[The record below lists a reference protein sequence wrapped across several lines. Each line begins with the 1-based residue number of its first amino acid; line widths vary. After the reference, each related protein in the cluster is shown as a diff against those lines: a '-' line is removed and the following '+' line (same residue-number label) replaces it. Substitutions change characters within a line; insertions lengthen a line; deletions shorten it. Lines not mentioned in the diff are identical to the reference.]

1 LTNRPATLAD
11 YLAILRRR
19 AWIVIALPVL
29 AASTAYALSS
39 RQTPRY
45 EAHSVVYI
53 NTSPVA
59 AAFAGV
65 NPSYDPGN
73 LLANQATLARSE
85 DLASRVVRRANLP
98 GISPGAFLGQSSAS
112 PRTDTDFLDLTVSSQ
127 NPRVAVALANAYAEE
142 YKRYKNEFDTGNVEK
157 ALLSVQQQIKTLRA
171 QGNTGSPA
179 YDEAVAARARLQT
192 FGFLAK
198 SASIQSTAEGATK
211 VRPLPRRNA
220 ILAGLLGA
228 LLGMGAALL
237 AEALDRR
244 VRSEEEIGKALEL
257 PLLGRLPRPGRR
269 LRKANELVMLADPR
283 SVHAETFRKLRTSLE
298 FVNFERGAKTIMVTS
313 AGPREGK
320 STTVAN
326 LAVAFAR
333 AGRRVALVDLD
344 LRRPF
349 LHSLFNVSGNYGITD
364 VVVKRVDLEQ
374 AIHPVAL
381 PSGSARGK
389 SQVVNGR
396 PSPSGGPG
404 ASNGRTDA
412 EGVLYLLPCG
422 TIPPAAD
429 EFLESERVP
438 LVLEEL
444 AGKFDVILVDA
455 PPLLAVGDAQTL
467 SAKVDAIVVVARLGI
482 HQRQLQE
489 LARQL
494 RNCRAAILGFVLTGV
509 SHGDSYSYGYG
520 YDQHVYDA
528 RQETGRRGE
537 RV

>member
-1 LTNRPATLAD
+1 MTNRPATLAD

-19 AWIVIALPVL
+19 AWIVIALSVL

-39 RQTPRY
+39 RQTPSY
-45 EAHSVVYI
+45 EASSLVYI

-59 AAFAGV
+59 GLLQGV
-65 NPSYDPGN
+65 SPSTDPGH

-85 DLASRVVRRANLP
+85 KLAERVVDAAGLP
-98 GISPGAFLGQSSAS
+98 GISPGAFLGQSSVA
-112 PRTDTDFLDLTVSSQ
+112 PRGDTDFLDLTVSSA
-127 NPRVAVALANAYAEE
+127 NPQVAVELVNAYAEQ
-142 YKRYKNEFDTGNVEK
+142 YVRYKNEFDTGNVDK
-157 ALLSVQQQIKTLRA
+157 ALRAIQDQIRSLRA
-171 QGNTGSPA
+171 GSPT
-179 YDEAVAARARLQT
+179 YDEAVGARATLQR
-192 FGFLAK
+192 FRFLAGN
-198 SASIQSTAEGATK
+198 ASVEDTAQGAAK
-211 VRPLPRRNA
+211 VSPLPRRNA

-228 LLGMGAALL
+228 LLGIGAALL
-237 AEALDRR
+237 AEAIDRR
-244 VRSEEEIGKALEL
+244 VRSEQEIGKALEL

-298 FVNFERGAKTIMVTS
+298 FVNFERGAKTIMLTS

-349 LHSLFNVSGNYGITD
+349 LHTLFKVSGNYGITD
-364 VVVKRVDLEQ
+364 VVVERVDLDQ
-374 AIHPVAL
+374 AIRPVAL

-389 SQVVNGR
+389 RQVGNGR
-396 PSPSGGPG
+396 PSAASDGVS
-404 ASNGRTDA
+404 ASNGRTDT
-412 EGVLYLLPCG
+412 EGVLHLLPCG

-429 EFLESERVP
+429 EFLESERVS

-444 AGKFDVILVDA
+444 AGKFDVVLIDA
-455 PPLLAVGDAQTL
+455 PPLLAVGDALTL
-467 SAKVDAIVVVARLGI
+467 SAKVDAIVAVAHLGI
-482 HQRQLQE
+482 HERQLQE
-489 LARQL
+489 FARQL
-494 RNCRAAILGFVLTGV
+494 RNCRAPGFGFVLTGV
-509 SHGDSYSYGYG
+509 SHGDSYTYGYG
-520 YDQHVYDA
+520 YDPHVYDA

>member
-1 LTNRPATLAD
+1 
-11 YLAILRRR
+11 
-19 AWIVIALPVL
+19 
-29 AASTAYALSS
+29 
-39 RQTPRY
+39 
-45 EAHSVVYI
+45 
-53 NTSPVA
+53 
-59 AAFAGV
+59 
-65 NPSYDPGN
+65 
-73 LLANQATLARSE
+73 
-85 DLASRVVRRANLP
+85 
-98 GISPGAFLGQSSAS
+98 
-112 PRTDTDFLDLTVSSQ
+112 
-127 NPRVAVALANAYAEE
+127 
-142 YKRYKNEFDTGNVEK
+142 
-157 ALLSVQQQIKTLRA
+157 
-171 QGNTGSPA
+171 
-179 YDEAVAARARLQT
+179 
-192 FGFLAK
+192 
-198 SASIQSTAEGATK
+198 
-211 VRPLPRRNA
+211 
-220 ILAGLLGA
+220 
-228 LLGMGAALL
+228 ML
-237 AEALDRR
+237 AEP
-244 VRSEEEIGKALEL
+244 K
-257 PLLGRLPRPGRR
+257 
-269 LRKANELVMLADPR
+269 

-298 FVNFERGAKTIMVTS
+298 FVNFERDAKTIMLTS

-349 LHSLFNVSGNYGITD
+349 LHSFFNVNGNHGITD
-364 VVVKRVDLEQ
+364 VVVERVDLDQ
-374 AIHPVAL
+374 AIRPVAL

-389 SQVVNGR
+389 DQVGNGR

-412 EGVLYLLPCG
+412 EGVLHLLPCG

-429 EFLESERVP
+429 EFLESERVS

-444 AGKFDVILVDA
+444 AGKFDVVLIDA

-482 HQRQLQE
+482 HHRQLQE
-489 LARQL
+489 FARQL

-520 YDQHVYDA
+520 YDPHVYDA

>member
-29 AASTAYALSS
+29 AASTAYALST
-39 RQTPRY
+39 RQTPSY
-45 EAHSVVYI
+45 EASALVYI

-59 AAFAGV
+59 GLLQGV
-65 NPSYDPGN
+65 SPSTDPGH

-85 DLASRVVRRANLP
+85 KLAQRVVDAAGLP
-98 GISPGAFLGQSSAS
+98 GVSAGAFLAQSSVA
-112 PRTDTDFLDLTVSSQ
+112 PRGDTDFLDLTVSSA
-127 NPRVAVALANAYAEE
+127 NPRVAVDLVNAYAEQ
-142 YKRYKNEFDTGNVEK
+142 YARYKNQFDTGNVDK
-157 ALLSVQQQIKTLRA
+157 ALRAIQDQIRLYRA
-171 QGNTGSPA
+171 QGNTGSPE
-179 YDEAVAARARLQT
+179 YDDAVGARATLQR
-192 FGFLAK
+192 FRFLARN
-198 SASIQSTAEGATK
+198 ASVEDTAQGAAK
-211 VRPLPRRNA
+211 VSPLPRRNA
-220 ILAGLLGA
+220 ILGGLLGL
-228 LLGMGAALL
+228 LLGIGAALL

-244 VRSEEEIGKALEL
+244 VRSEEEIGEALEL
-257 PLLGRLPRPGRR
+257 PLLGRLPRPSRR
-269 LRKANELVMLADPR
+269 LRRANELVMLADPR
-283 SVHAETFRKLRTSLE
+283 SVHAETLRKLRTSLE

-333 AGRRVALVDLD
+333 AGRSVALVDLD

-349 LHSLFNVSGNYGITD
+349 VHTFFNVNGNYGITD
-364 VVVKRVDLEQ
+364 VVVERMDLDQ
-374 AIHPVAL
+374 AIRPVAL
-381 PSGSARGK
+381 PSGSVRAK
-389 SQVVNGR
+389 HQVGNGR
-396 PSPSGGPG
+396 PSG
-404 ASNGRTDA
+404 ASNGQADA
-412 EGVLYLLPCG
+412 EGVLHLLPSG

-429 EFLESERVP
+429 EFLESERVS
-438 LVLEEL
+438 LVLDEL
-444 AGKFDVILVDA
+444 AGKFDVVLVDA

-489 LARQL
+489 FARQL

-520 YDQHVYDA
+520 YDPHVYDA

>member
-1 LTNRPATLAD
+1 LTNQPATLAD

-19 AWIVIALPVL
+19 AWIVIAVPVL
-29 AASTAYALSS
+29 AASTAYALST
-39 RQTPRY
+39 RQTPSY

-85 DLASRVVRRANLP
+85 ELAARVVRRADIP
-98 GISPGAFLGQSSAS
+98 GVTPGAFLGQSSAS
-112 PRTDTDFLDLTVSSQ
+112 PRSDTDFLDLAVSSQ
-127 NPRVAVALANAYAEE
+127 DPRVAVALANAYAEE
-142 YKRYKNEFDTGNVEK
+142 YKRFKNEFDTGNVEK
-157 ALLSVQQQIKTLRA
+157 ALQSVQEQIRTLRA

-211 VRPLPRRNA
+211 TRPLPRRNA
-220 ILAGLLGA
+220 ILGGLLGA
-228 LLGMGAALL
+228 LLGIGTALL

-244 VRSEEEIGKALEL
+244 VRSEEEIGRALEL
-257 PLLGRLPRPGRR
+257 PLLGRLPRPSRR
-269 LRKANELVMLADPR
+269 LRRANELVMLADPS

-313 AGPREGK
+313 AGPQEGK

-333 AGRRVALVDLD
+333 AGRSVALVDLD

-349 LHSLFNVSGNYGITD
+349 IHSFFNVSGNYGITD
-364 VVVKRVDLEQ
+364 VVVERVDLDQ
-374 AIHPVAL
+374 AIRPVAL
-381 PSGSARGK
+381 PSGSVRGRR
-389 SQVVNGR
+389 QVGNGR
-396 PSPSGGPG
+396 PSAG
-404 ASNGRTDA
+404 ASNGYADA
-412 EGVLYLLPCG
+412 EGILHLLPCG

-429 EFLESERVP
+429 EFLESERVS
-438 LVLEEL
+438 LVLDEL
-444 AGKFDVILVDA
+444 AGKFDVVLVDA

-489 LARQL
+489 FARQL
-494 RNCRAAILGFVLTGV
+494 GNCRAAVLGFVVTGV
-509 SHGDSYSYGYG
+509 SHGDSYTYGYG
-520 YDQHVYDA
+520 YDPHVYDA